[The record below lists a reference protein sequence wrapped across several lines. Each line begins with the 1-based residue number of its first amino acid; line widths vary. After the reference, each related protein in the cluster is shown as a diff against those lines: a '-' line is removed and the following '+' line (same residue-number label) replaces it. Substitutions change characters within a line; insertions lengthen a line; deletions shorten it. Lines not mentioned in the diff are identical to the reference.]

1 MEPTT
6 IFLSACVIVLIYL
19 VYYTYTFNAT
29 VLLSSVTPGNT
40 LTTITPPVP
49 ASSPMQASFTFSI
62 WINVND
68 WNMNKGFYKSIIS
81 YGNSVYIN

>member
-29 VLLSSVTPGNT
+29 LLLSSITPANT
-40 LTTITPPVP
+40 VTTITPPVP
-49 ASSPMQASFTFSI
+49 AAGTIVASFTFSI

-68 WNMNKGFYKSIIS
+68 WKPTTFLRLMQPYNLFQLP
-81 YGNSVYIN
+81 